1 MQFCIIYRIKM
12 WARSHVSARDSTL
25 MVGVVPSLPMAHT
38 SDDDPQRFD
47 FSAHRMC
54 EQRYFEDF
62 RLNER
67 FILPSRTMTDAMFA
81 AFQLASGDNHPIHYD
96 VEYCRRLGMPQM
108 LAHGFQVLIQ
118 TAAGAGLF
126 PHMVEESLKAF
137 IEQSSRFVH
146 PVFAGD
152 TLYSALEVIEL
163 VPGRT
168 TGVLTMKSSVV
179 NQAGVLV
186 LDGKQKY
193 LIRKRSA

>member
-1 MQFCIIYRIKM
+1 
-12 WARSHVSARDSTL
+12 

-38 SDDDPQRFD
+38 RENDLQRFD

-62 RLNER
+62 QLNER

-96 VEYCRRLGMPQM
+96 LEYCRRLGMPQM

-118 TAAGAGLF
+118 TASGAGLF

-137 IEQSSRFVH
+137 IEQSSRFLH

-152 TLYSALEVIEL
+152 TLYSALEVVEL

-168 TGVLTMKSSVV
+168 TGVLTMQSSVV

-186 LDGKQKY
+186 LDGQQKY
-193 LIRKRSA
+193 LLRKRAA